1 MSIRIIGVGS
11 PFGDDRLGWVAAEQL
26 RQSRR
31 FAVFPPDS
39 ISISTRDRPG
49 VLLAPE
55 WEAAAKVLLL
65 DAVRS
70 GAPPGTLHRVA
81 GQEIV
86 SRGRSLSSHGLGVAE
101 ALELARALGAP
112 VEAFVLHG
120 IEADPRNGSGE
131 TLSAAVQRALPALC
145 DRVEREVAERLAF
158 DPKIGG
164 SGGYR

>member
-31 FAVFPPDS
+31 FAAFPPDS

-70 GAPPGTLHRVA
+70 GAPPGTLHRVE
-81 GQEIV
+81 GREIV

-112 VEAFVLHG
+112 VEACVLHG
-120 IEADPRNGSGE
+120 IEADPRNDRGE
-131 TLSAAVQRALPALC
+131 IVSAAVQRALPALC
-145 DRVEREVAERLAF
+145 NRVECEVAEWLVSAVKTGAVR
-158 DPKIGG
+158 G
-164 SGGYR
+164 

>member
-1 MSIRIIGVGS
+1 MPIHIIGIGS

-26 RQSRR
+26 RQSRG
-31 FAVFPPDS
+31 FAAFPPGS

-70 GAPPGTLHRVA
+70 GAPPGTLHRVE
-81 GQEIV
+81 GKEIV
-86 SRGRSLSSHGLGVAE
+86 SRGRALSSHGLGVAE

-120 IEADPRNGSGE
+120 IEADPRNDSGE

-145 DRVEREVAERLAF
+145 NRVEREVAERLASAV
-158 DPKIGG
+158 KTGAVRG
-164 SGGYR
+164 

>member
-11 PFGDDRLGWVAAEQL
+11 PFGDDRLGWMAAEQL

-31 FAVFPPDS
+31 FAAFPPDS

-49 VLLAPE
+49 VLLTPE

-65 DAVRS
+65 DAVHS
-70 GAPPGTLHRVA
+70 GAPPGTLHRME

-86 SRGRSLSSHGLGVAE
+86 SRGQSLSSHGLGIAE

-112 VEAFVLHG
+112 AEAFVLHG
-120 IEADPRNGSGE
+120 IEADPRNDSGE

-145 DRVEREVAERLAF
+145 NRVEREVAEWLASAV
-158 DPKIGG
+158 KTGAVRG
-164 SGGYR
+164 